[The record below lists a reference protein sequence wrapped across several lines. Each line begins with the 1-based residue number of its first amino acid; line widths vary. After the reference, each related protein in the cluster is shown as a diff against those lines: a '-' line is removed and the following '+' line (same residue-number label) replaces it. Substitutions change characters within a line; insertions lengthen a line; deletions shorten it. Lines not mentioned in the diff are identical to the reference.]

1 MMTSKHVK
9 HGQKCLSFGIYESKR
24 LNPPQKNTQTIRHLF
39 TEGQRLMQVA
49 FNFST
54 CPLNQER
61 PVSISVELCVS
72 NVDGK
77 QWYPILMLRGNIE
90 TMCF

>member
-1 MMTSKHVK
+1 
-9 HGQKCLSFGIYESKR
+9 
-24 LNPPQKNTQTIRHLF
+24 
-39 TEGQRLMQVA
+39 MQVA

-54 CPLNQER
+54 CPLNQEKL
-61 PVSISVELCVS
+61 VSISVELCVS

-77 QWYPILMLRGNIE
+77 QWKYPILMLRGNIK